1 MTDLNRDSPDNSQR
15 IRSIFAG
22 SMIEG
27 WLLIT
32 IATGV
37 LWDSRTYPPSLSS
50 GTPGPAFFPRLL
62 ALLLGDAGIVLLIK
76 RYRTTAPRDKK
87 GSVLATHS
95 SKKPAT
101 KWKNLGL
108 MIVTI
113 AGFLLVSPQ
122 IGTVFALP
130 ILISS
135 LMWLIGERSALLLVT
150 VPLAFSVFVY
160 GVFSVALGVPLP

>member
-1 MTDLNRDSPDNSQR
+1 MTDLNRDVPDNSHR
-15 IRSIFAG
+15 RRLILAG
-22 SMIEG
+22 SMVEG
-27 WLLIT
+27 WLFII

-62 ALLLGDAGIVLLIK
+62 ALLLGIAGVVLLIK

-87 GSVLATHS
+87 GSILPMHS
-95 SKKPAT
+95 RKKPAT

-108 MIVTI
+108 TIVTI

-130 ILISS
+130 ILVSS
-135 LMWLIGERSALLLVT
+135 LMWLIGERSTLLLVT
-150 VPLAFSVFVY
+150 IPLAFSVFVY

>member
-1 MTDLNRDSPDNSQR
+1 MTDLNRDVPDNSHR
-15 IRSIFAG
+15 RRLILAG
-22 SMIEG
+22 SMVEG
-27 WLLIT
+27 WLFII

-62 ALLLGDAGIVLLIK
+62 ALLLGIAGVVLLIK

-87 GSVLATHS
+87 GSILPMHS
-95 SKKPAT
+95 RKKPAT
-101 KWKNLGL
+101 KWKHLGL
-108 MIVTI
+108 TIVTI

-122 IGTVFALP
+122 MGTVFALP
-130 ILISS
+130 ILVSS
-135 LMWLIGERSALLLVT
+135 LMWLIGERSTLLLVT
-150 VPLAFSVFVY
+150 IPLAFSVFVY

>member
-1 MTDLNRDSPDNSQR
+1 MH
-15 IRSIFAG
+15 
-22 SMIEG
+22 
-27 WLLIT
+27 
-32 IATGV
+32 
-37 LWDSRTYPPSLSS
+37 
-50 GTPGPAFFPRLL
+50 
-62 ALLLGDAGIVLLIK
+62 LIK